1 MKKSWLTLIA
11 VPLAIGLVLA
21 GCSGTSAVGE
31 AELHDAEEHGH
42 HAAEEEGDDAI
53 DYAVIE
59 GTSKVILTAT
69 EWAFTPETVT
79 VKLGEPVTVVLVN
92 EGIVEHDVELA
103 EFGLHLH
110 AAPGETLAGSF
121 IADRERTFE
130 FACEIP
136 GHRGA
141 GMVGT
146 LVVTH

>member
-31 AELHDAEEHGH
+31 AELHDAEENGH
-42 HAAEEEGDDAI
+42 HAAEEEGHDTI
-53 DYAVIE
+53 DHATIEAV
-59 GTSKVILTAT
+59 SKVTLIAT

-79 VKLGEPVTVVLVN
+79 VKLGEPVTVILVN
-92 EGIVEHDVELA
+92 EGIVEHDVEFE

-121 IADRERTFE
+121 IADREGTFE

-136 GHRGA
+136 GHRSA

-146 LVVTH
+146 LVVTN